1 MKISEVEKLMGL
13 EQGTIA
19 SGVKV
24 EVTMP
29 NVGGGKVT
37 MVGTSTGAFFS
48 ILLMAGAVVL
58 FGLLGKKKGLQ
69 KSWRSLQLSAFLSG
83 YTCCPCLHAE
93 SYIFISLSGAV
104 SDSLCL

>member
-1 MKISEVEKLMGL
+1 
-13 EQGTIA
+13 
-19 SGVKV
+19 
-24 EVTMP
+24 MP

-69 KSWRSLQLSAFLSG
+69 KS
-83 YTCCPCLHAE
+83 
-93 SYIFISLSGAV
+93 
-104 SDSLCL
+104 